1 MAHKYVGLQ
10 FQGSVTFEDV
20 AIAFSQQEWE
30 SLDSS
35 QRGLYR
41 DVMLENYRNLVS
53 MGHSLSKPHVI
64 ALLEQWK
71 EPEVT
76 ERKDERRWCT
86 G

>member
-35 QRGLYR
+35 RGLYR

-64 ALLEQWK
+64 ALLERWK
-71 EPEVT
+71 EPKVT
-76 ERKDERRWCT
+76 ERKDGRRWCT